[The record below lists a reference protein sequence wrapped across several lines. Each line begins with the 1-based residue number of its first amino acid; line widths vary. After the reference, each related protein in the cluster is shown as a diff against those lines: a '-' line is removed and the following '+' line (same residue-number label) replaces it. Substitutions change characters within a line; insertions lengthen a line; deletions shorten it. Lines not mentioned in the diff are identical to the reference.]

1 MLVGEDLRMR
11 KHCETVVAAMLARR
25 TGRGLR
31 VAGERATLVVD
42 IVCSYRAADGDLR
55 EVERRE
61 GVEMKLGKTLQVISC
76 LSAHVPPAGE
86 AVEPLYLVLDDALA
100 AMREGEVCR
109 LEPVPRALAGDLP
122 DLPADVIS
130 LSYTLSLV
138 SFTRARQLWEMET
151 SEILSLASR
160 HKERGGQLFQ
170 EGQERA
176 AAVCYSRAAK
186 LAAAAVVSGGRGE
199 REGKELQVALGLNL
213 AACQL
218 KLGQVDHASSNC
230 SRILELDPGNVKA
243 LYRRG
248 MARMRLGDLD
258 EAEEDLRQAGRRE
271 PGNTAVQRRL
281 RELAQLKQ
289 QQSARLT
296 QALRPMFSN
305 SS

>member
-1 MLVGEDLRMR
+1 VGEDLRMR

-61 GVEMKLGKTLQVISC
+61 GVEMKLG
-76 LSAHVPPAGE
+76 E

-109 LEPVPRALAGDLP
+109 LEPVPRALAGDLRDLP

-218 KLGQVDHASSNC
+218 KLGQADHASSNC

>member
-1 MLVGEDLRMR
+1 
-11 KHCETVVAAMLARR
+11 MLARR
-25 TGRGLR
+25 TERAGRGLR
-31 VAGERATLVVD
+31 IAGEGATVVID

-76 LSAHVPPAGE
+76 LIAHVSPAGE
-86 AVEPLYLVLDDALA
+86 ALEPLYLVLDDALA

-109 LEPVPRALAGDLP
+109 LEPVPRALAGDLR
-122 DLPADVIS
+122 DLPIDVVS

-170 EGQERA
+170 EGKEGA

-186 LAAAAVVSGGRGE
+186 LAAAVGGGGE
-199 REGKELQVALGLNL
+199 GEVKDLQVALGLNL

-218 KLGQVDHASSNC
+218 KLGQAGHASSNC
-230 SRILELDPGNVKA
+230 SRVLELDPGNVKA

-248 MARMRLGDLD
+248 VARMRLGDLD
-258 EAEEDLRQAGRRE
+258 EAEEDLRQVGM
-271 PGNTAVQRRL
+271 GNTAVQRRL
-281 RELAQLKQ
+281 RELTQLKQ
-289 QQSARLT
+289 QQSARLS
-296 QALRPMFSN
+296 QALRPMFSD